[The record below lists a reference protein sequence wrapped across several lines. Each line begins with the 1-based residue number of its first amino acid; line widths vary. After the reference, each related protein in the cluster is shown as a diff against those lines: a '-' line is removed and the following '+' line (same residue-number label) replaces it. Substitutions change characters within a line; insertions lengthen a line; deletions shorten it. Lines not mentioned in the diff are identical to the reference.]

1 MHLYTD
7 YKITNKSLADLTIIQ
22 YKTIII
28 ITEQISGWK
37 NKNKPQVIIW
47 REIMYDS
54 KIQFLPLREKK
65 NKYKIRG
72 GVI

>member
-47 REIMYDS
+47 REIMYDP
-54 KIQFLPLREKK
+54 KIQFLPLRGEKEQ
-65 NKYKIRG
+65 
-72 GVI
+72 V